1 MNESTAT
8 KRNKPMATATPTF
21 DELQAQI
28 KKLTEQAQAVRKTE
42 IDAVLTDMKAKIE
55 KYDLTADQLG
65 FSSTPKKTTVKKISS
80 STKEAVVM
88 YKNGDLTWSGAAR
101 GRKPKWVMEAQAAN
115 EDLEKYRV
123 K

>member
-28 KKLTEQAQAVRKTE
+28 KKLTEQAQAVKKTE
-42 IDAVLTDMKAKIE
+42 IETVLKDMKANIE
-55 KYDLTADQLG
+55 KYGLTADQLG
-65 FSSTPKKTTVKKISS
+65 FTTAPKKTVKKA
-80 STKEAVVM
+80 STGTKGAVVM
-88 YKNGDLTWSGAAR
+88 YQNGDLTWSGAAR
-101 GRKPKWVMEAQAAN
+101 GRKPKWVMEAQAAG

>member
-1 MNESTAT
+1 
-8 KRNKPMATATPTF
+8 MATATPTY

-28 KKLTEQAQAVRKTE
+28 KKLTEQAEAVRSTE
-42 IDAVLTDMKAKIE
+42 IDAVLTDIKAKIE
-55 KYDLTADQLG
+55 KYGLTADQLG
-65 FSSTPKKTTVKKISS
+65 FSAAPKKTVKKASS

-88 YKNGDLTWSGAAR
+88 YKNKEGLTWSGAAR
-101 GRKPKWVMEAQAAN
+101 GRKPKWVMVAQAAN

>member
-42 IDAVLTDMKAKIE
+42 IDSVLTDMKAKIE

-65 FSSTPKKTTVKKISS
+65 FSSTPKKTTVKKASS
-80 STKEAVVM
+80 NKEVVVM

-101 GRKPKWVMEAQAAN
+101 GRKPKWVMEAQAAGD
-115 EDLEKYRV
+115 DLEKYRV

>member
-1 MNESTAT
+1 
-8 KRNKPMATATPTF
+8 MATATPTF

-55 KYDLTADQLG
+55 KYGLTADQLG
-65 FSSTPKKTTVKKISS
+65 FSSTPKKTTAKKVSA

-101 GRKPKWVMEAQAAN
+101 GRKPKWVMAAQAAG
-115 EDLEKYRV
+115 EDLEKYKV

>member
-28 KKLTEQAQAVRKTE
+28 KKLTEQAQAVKKTE
-42 IDAVLTDMKAKIE
+42 IETVLKDMKAKIE
-55 KYDLTADQLG
+55 KYGLTADQLG
-65 FSSTPKKTTVKKISS
+65 FTSAPKKTVKKASS

-88 YKNGDLTWSGAAR
+88 YQNGDLTWSGAAR
-101 GRKPKWVMEAQAAN
+101 GRKPKWIMAAQAAG

>member
-42 IDAVLTDMKAKIE
+42 IDSVLTDMKAKIE

-65 FSSTPKKTTVKKISS
+65 FTSTPKKTTVKKASS
-80 STKEAVVM
+80 NKEAVVM

-101 GRKPKWVMEAQAAN
+101 GRKPKWVMAAQAAG
-115 EDLEKYRV
+115 EDLEKYKV

>member
-1 MNESTAT
+1 MNESTS
-8 KRNKPMATATPTF
+8 KRTKPMATATPTF

-42 IDAVLTDMKAKIE
+42 IETVLKDMKANIE
-55 KYDLTADQLG
+55 KYGLTADQLG
-65 FSSTPKKTTVKKISS
+65 FATAPKKTVKKASS
-80 STKEAVVM
+80 STKEAVVIF
-88 YKNGDLTWSGAAR
+88 KNGDLTWSGAVR
-101 GRKPKWVMEAQAAN
+101 GRKPKWVMAAQASG

>member
-1 MNESTAT
+1 
-8 KRNKPMATATPTF
+8 MATATPTF

-65 FSSTPKKTTVKKISS
+65 FSSTPKRTTVKKAST

-101 GRKPKWVMEAQAAN
+101 GRKPKWVMEAQAAG
-115 EDLEKYRV
+115 EDIEKYRV

>member
-1 MNESTAT
+1 MNEPTS
-8 KRNKPMATATPTF
+8 KRIKPMTTAPQTPTF

-28 KKLTEQAQAVRKTE
+28 KKLTEQAEAVKKTE
-42 IDAVLTDMKAKIE
+42 IEAVLKDMKAKIE

-65 FSSTPKKTTVKKISS
+65 FTSAPRKTAKKASATSKGTG
-80 STKEAVVM
+80 VM

-101 GRKPKWVMEAQAAN
+101 GRKPKWVMAAQAAG
-115 EDLEKYRV
+115 EDLEQYRI

>member
-55 KYDLTADQLG
+55 KYGLTADQLG
-65 FSSTPKKTTVKKISS
+65 FSSAPKRATAKKAST

-101 GRKPKWVMEAQAAN
+101 GRKPKWVMTAQAAG

>member
-1 MNESTAT
+1 MNESTS
-8 KRNKPMATATPTF
+8 KRTKPMATVTPTF

-65 FSSTPKKTTVKKISS
+65 FSSTPKKTAVKKISS

-101 GRKPKWVMEAQAAN
+101 GRKPKWVKEILDAGGDIEQ
-115 EDLEKYRV
+115 YRV

>member
-1 MNESTAT
+1 M
-8 KRNKPMATATPTF
+8 PTATPTF
-21 DELQAQI
+21 DELQEQI
-28 KKLTEQAQAVRKTE
+28 KKLTEQAQAVKKTE
-42 IDAVLTDMKAKIE
+42 IEVILKDMKTNIE
-55 KYDLTADQLG
+55 KYGLTADQLG
-65 FSSTPKKTTVKKISS
+65 FGSTPTKITKKSST

-101 GRKPKWVMEAQAAN
+101 GRKPKWVMTAQAAG